1 MFGEKCHCIGGEGRG
16 GLRRLIANV
25 LILFNFSCSL
35 PNYAN
40 VLFVLKIFNLSL
52 RCEKKGPQYIDF
64 RSSDIC
70 CIYWC
75 MPLVCAWLV
84 GLANTERGGA
94 DQSRKV
100 LCFVDFKL
108 RQEKTFANKL
118 ARYLLTKL
126 RNRQAGMCGLGI
138 LGSSLR

>member
-1 MFGEKCHCIGGEGRG
+1 
-16 GLRRLIANV
+16 
-25 LILFNFSCSL
+25 
-35 PNYAN
+35 
-40 VLFVLKIFNLSL
+40 
-52 RCEKKGPQYIDF
+52 
-64 RSSDIC
+64 
-70 CIYWC
+70 

-126 RNRQAGMCGLGI
+126 RNRQPGWDVRLVIWGYCIFRIDPYLDIKCSHVMCEFFVASNIKRELPP
-138 LGSSLR
+138 LT